1 VKPSSLETSTL
12 KKDEPVTNAVT
23 RRFNERRSAIQEAL
37 TPLNIRHGKPSI
49 TNTVYVPGPTPSNFV
64 EYLDAKDESSL
75 NIEMKVSDVNKGL
88 V

>member
-1 VKPSSLETSTL
+1 MLQWNILIFVKPSSLETSTL

-49 TNTVYVPGPTPSNFV
+49 TNTVYVPGPTPSSNLSNFV
-64 EYLDAKDESSL
+64 EYLDAKTSPL
-75 NIEMKVSDVNKGL
+75 
-88 V
+88 